1 MRNTITDRFWEFRF
15 ISVSKLF
22 STSLALQ
29 EISKL
34 EAKGMVSLKVYAHPA
49 SLVFPQVTIPL
60 LLDPRISM
68 LSTVLFVLCTV
79 LPSDPMIFSM
89 LT

>member
-1 MRNTITDRFWEFRF
+1 
-15 ISVSKLF
+15 
-22 STSLALQ
+22 
-29 EISKL
+29 
-34 EAKGMVSLKVYAHPA
+34 MVSLKVYSHPA

>member
-1 MRNTITDRFWEFRF
+1 
-15 ISVSKLF
+15 
-22 STSLALQ
+22 
-29 EISKL
+29 
-34 EAKGMVSLKVYAHPA
+34 MVSLKVSVHPA

-79 LPSDPMIFSM
+79 LPSDPMICSM